1 MFVPNLF
8 HRQIMESDLRLFTI
22 SQVTIIRLF
31 TISQVY
37 LEPT

>member
-1 MFVPNLF
+1 MFVSNLF
-8 HRQIMESDLRLFTI
+8 HRQSDLRLFTI
-22 SQVTIIRLF
+22 SQFTIIRLF